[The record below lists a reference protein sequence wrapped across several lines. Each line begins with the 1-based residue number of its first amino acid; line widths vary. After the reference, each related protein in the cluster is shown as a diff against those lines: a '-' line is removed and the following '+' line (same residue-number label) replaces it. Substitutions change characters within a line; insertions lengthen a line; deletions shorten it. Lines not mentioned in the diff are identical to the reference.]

1 MPTPACAEMN
11 PGRSGAAAVL
21 AGVALALFM
30 PAQTAAATGST
41 VRSTTF
47 MVSVIVDS
55 DCMISNANALN
66 FGHIGARLGLG
77 SGLPFVRT
85 DQATHLNVTCS
96 KNTRYTLYMDRGSVP
111 GSTVET
117 RLMSGSSAGNGDRMQ
132 YQLYTDPSFSTLWG
146 DGSSGSSS
154 SVGGTGTGSV
164 QTYTV
169 YGRILDQSMPTPD
182 LYSSI
187 ITASLTF

>member
-1 MPTPACAEMN
+1 MN
-11 PGRSGAAAVL
+11 GKRSGKAAIL
-21 AGVALALFM
+21 AALALM
-30 PAQTAAATGST
+30 LSASAQIAAAGNS
-41 VRSTTF
+41 VRSATF

-55 DCMISNANALN
+55 DCLISSANALN

-77 SGLPFVRT
+77 SDLSFLQT
-85 DQATHLNVTCS
+85 DQVTSLYVTCS
-96 KNTRYTLYMDRGSVP
+96 KNTHYTLYMDRGSVP
-111 GSTVET
+111 GSTVDV
-117 RLMSGSSAGNGDRMQ
+117 RLLAGSSAGNSDRLQ
-132 YQLYTDPSFSTLWG
+132 YQLYTDPSYFTLWG
-146 DGSSGSSS
+146 DGSYGSSN
-154 SVGGTGTGSV
+154 SVGGNGTGSV